1 MRRFVPL
8 ACALAV
14 ATGVAGCKF
23 VKNEPPSKNAPIAAD
38 ESGDDARIA
47 ALIAKTWS
55 AQLAPF
61 VRSTGVD
68 AKDLRAAIAAD
79 LDAAG
84 KAHGHRGAGEG
95 AAWNFVVKGSG
106 KVVAAD
112 RESRAA
118 HVDLDTDGDGA
129 ADIIVQL
136 GPVVR
141 GTALRDV
148 APFYSFT
155 DFRDQIEFAKLAR
168 ALNDTAVKGFKLPD
182 GDLTGRNVT
191 FAGAFAL
198 RSASDTPSV
207 VPIDV
212 EVAP

>member
-1 MRRFVPL
+1 MKTTL
-8 ACALAV
+8 LIALTAALALG
-14 ATGVAGCKF
+14 TAGCKL
-23 VKNEPPSKNAPIAAD
+23 VKTGGDGKQAPAAD

-61 VRSTGVD
+61 VRSTAMD
-68 AKDLRAAIAAD
+68 AATLRPAITAD

-95 AAWNFVVKGSG
+95 AAWNFAVKGSG

-112 RESRAA
+112 RQSRAA
-118 HVDLDTDGDGA
+118 HADVDIDGDGE
-129 ADIIVQL
+129 ADVIVQL

-155 DFRDQIEFAKLAR
+155 DFRDQIEFAKLGR
-168 ALNDTAVKGFKLPD
+168 ALNDTAIKGFALPD
-182 GDLTGRNVT
+182 GDLVGRT
-191 FAGAFAL
+191 LRFAGAAAV
-198 RSASDTPSV
+198 RSAADKLTV
-207 VPIDV
+207 VPLDAEI
-212 EVAP
+212 AP

>member
-1 MRRFVPL
+1 MKTTL
-8 ACALAV
+8 LIALTAALALG
-14 ATGVAGCKF
+14 TAGCKL
-23 VKNEPPSKNAPIAAD
+23 VKTGGDGKQAPAAD

-61 VRSTGVD
+61 VRSTAMD
-68 AKDLRAAIAAD
+68 AATLRPAITAD

-95 AAWNFVVKGSG
+95 AAWNFVIKGSG

-112 RESRAA
+112 RQSRAA
-118 HVDLDTDGDGA
+118 HADVDIDGDGE
-129 ADIIVQL
+129 ADVIVQL

-155 DFRDQIEFAKLAR
+155 DFRDQIEFAKLGR
-168 ALNDTAVKGFKLPD
+168 ALNDTAIKGFALPD
-182 GDLTGRNVT
+182 GDLVGRT
-191 FAGAFAL
+191 LRFAGAAAV
-198 RSASDTPSV
+198 RSAADKLTV
-207 VPIDV
+207 VPIDA